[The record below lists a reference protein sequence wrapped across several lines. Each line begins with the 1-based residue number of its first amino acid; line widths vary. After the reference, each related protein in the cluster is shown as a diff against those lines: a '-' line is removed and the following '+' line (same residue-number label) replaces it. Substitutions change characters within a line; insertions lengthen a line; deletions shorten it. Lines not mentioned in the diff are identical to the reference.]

1 MAKSKESLFFC
12 LLANANYAWLLRS
25 DNRVFQFFAM
35 SEQEKRLWIDAL
47 QNAIQSSREL
57 YNESITTTTT
67 ASTLVADRP
76 TTPSQQLAELSL
88 HNLPTQSSAPS
99 SPTQSSTNKVLRS
112 STTPSLSSTTHHH
125 RHHHHFPSSLFSR
138 PHAHHTTTPPPSPI
152 STVSPMR
159 ACCTMPEISQDVS
172 GTSSSNSRHRSFSQA
187 TFRDILSSTMADIRA
202 HRRCSHYYDHCAQMD
217 KRFADVSYVSVL
229 VARTQ
234 ASSERNSII
243 EQRKKYKS
251 RMAKSISMVALNT
264 LLPAHPH
271 CTRSRPQSPTTPTTP
286 TLPFTPT
293 TASSLNEEIKED
305 DEKSPDGDLMRRKSS
320 LPDRLPSTT
329 TTTQQD
335 ELISSSS
342 SE

>member
-1 MAKSKESLFFC
+1 MNIVSVCNMWQKQGVLIVC

-57 YNESITTTTT
+57 YGENTTTSIT
-67 ASTLVADRP
+67 DRP

-99 SPTQSSTNKVLRS
+99 SPTQSTNSKVLRS
-112 STTPSLSSTTHHH
+112 STTSSSSTTHHH
-125 RHHHHFPSSLFSR
+125 HHRHHHFPSSLFSR

-152 STVSPMR
+152 STISPMR

-172 GTSSSNSRHRSFSQA
+172 GSSGNSRHRSFSQA

-264 LLPAHPH
+264 LLPAAHPH
-271 CTRSRPQSPTTPTTP
+271 GTRSRPQSPTTPTTP
-286 TLPFTPT
+286 TLAFTPT

-329 TTTQQD
+329 QQPD

-342 SE
+342 E